1 VTRPP
6 CRRAPYSYLPWLTLA
21 LIAVG
26 VIYMLVL
33 RAARPRV
40 IGHAAAL
47 FEGDEEVAA
56 AA

>member
-26 VIYMLVL
+26 VIYMLAL